1 MSISFP
7 LQVAEFWSKLRFA
20 YRPEFELMQFKQQS
34 ADGGGNT
41 MSSKFGQP
49 KWRCDVVTAG
59 GWHNSDMDIQAK
71 LKALT
76 GRDGTFLA
84 YDIRRP
90 NPKLDP
96 LGTKITGYSPLVR
109 TVGSNNRSLSLKALR
124 TSYALSVGDFLSVAD
139 GTGKRSLHELMED
152 ITASGTTT
160 AEFEV
165 QPFLPT
171 WIAVD
176 QAVDLIHPV
185 AKFKIVAGIYKPQ
198 TGSGNNSSGVSFS
211 MISVP

>member
-7 LQVAEFWSKLRFA
+7 LQPNEFWSKLRFA
-20 YRPEFELMQFKQQS
+20 GRPEFELAQFKQQS
-34 ADGGGNT
+34 MDGAGNA
-41 MSSKFGQP
+41 MSAKFGQP
-49 KWRCDVVTAG
+49 KWRCDVATAG
-59 GWHNSDMDIQAK
+59 GRHDSDMQMQA
-71 LKALT
+71 LIKALLS
-76 GRDGTFLA
+76 RDGTFLA

-96 LGTKITGYSPLVR
+96 LGTMITGYSPLVR
-109 TVGSNNRSLSLKALR
+109 TVGSNNRSLSIKALR
-124 TSYALSVGDFLSVAD
+124 SNYAFTVGDFLSIAD
-139 GTGKRSLHELMED
+139 GTGKRSLHQLMED
-152 ITASGTTT
+152 ITAGGTTT

-185 AKFKIVAGIYKPQ
+185 AKFKIVAGSYKPQ
-198 TGSGNNSSGVSFS
+198 SGSGNNSAGVSFS